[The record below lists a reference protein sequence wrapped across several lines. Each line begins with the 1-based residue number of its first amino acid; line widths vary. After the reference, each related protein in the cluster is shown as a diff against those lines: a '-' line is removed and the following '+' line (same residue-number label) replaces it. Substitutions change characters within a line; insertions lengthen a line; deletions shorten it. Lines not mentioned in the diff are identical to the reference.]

1 MLDFLLNALKWYG
14 IVVGSVFGFMIAFVV
29 VMLLVLSISIR
40 AASPRQVI
48 LVVREQG
55 EGKPRGLK
63 KATRVKTQL
72 AATQGTE
79 QKVVD

>member
-48 LVVREQG
+48 VVVREQG
-55 EGKPRGLK
+55 GREDPEEGEASENAISCHAGN
-63 KATRVKTQL
+63 
-72 AATQGTE
+72 
-79 QKVVD
+79 